1 MPSTSFDFSIVTP
14 SLNMLGY
21 LKRCGA
27 SVADQDG
34 VSVEHMVMDACS
46 TDGTVEWLLEN
57 ERVISSVEKDKGM
70 YDAVNKGF
78 RRARGRILAY
88 LNCDEQY
95 LPGTLAYV
103 KDFFDSHPQI
113 DLLFGGGLVVRPD
126 GSLIAYRK
134 AYQPRWPYISVSHL
148 YVMSCTMFV
157 RRRVIE
163 RGFLF
168 DDNLRANGDERFVVV
183 CLRNGFRAAYAK
195 RYFSAFTMTGSNMS
209 AGENA
214 KREQRELLKA
224 TPLWVRVFWHP
235 LNVLRLT
242 EKTLAGAYRESFP
255 LTYTLYDSDDL
266 EKRRKFVAAKASFR
280 WKTG

>member
-21 LKRCGA
+21 LKRCSA

-57 ERVISSVEKDKGM
+57 DRVISSVEKDKGM

-95 LPGTLAYV
+95 LSGTLAYV
-103 KDFFDSHPQI
+103 KDFFGSHPQI
-113 DLLFGGGLVVRPD
+113 DLLFGGGLLVRPD

-134 AYQPRWPYISVSHL
+134 AYQPRWPYICVSHL
-148 YVMSCTMFV
+148 YVMSCTMFI

-168 DDNLRANGDERFVVV
+168 DDNLRAIGDKRFVVV

-195 RYFSAFTMTGSNMS
+195 RYFSVFTMTGSNMS
-209 AGENA
+209 GGENA
-214 KREQRELLKA
+214 KREKREYLKE
-224 TPLWVRVFWHP
+224 TPPWVRVFWHP

-255 LTYTLYDSDDL
+255 LTYALYDSDDL
-266 EKRRKFVAAKASFR
+266 EKRRKFVALQASFR

>member
-21 LKRCGA
+21 LKRCSA

-57 ERVISSVEKDKGM
+57 DRVISSVEKDKGM

-95 LPGTLAYV
+95 LSGTLAYV
-103 KDFFDSHPQI
+103 KDFFGSHPQI
-113 DLLFGGGLVVRPD
+113 DLLFGGGLLVRPD

-134 AYQPRWPYISVSHL
+134 AYQPRWPYIWVSHL
-148 YVMSCTMFV
+148 YVMSCTMFI

-168 DDNLRANGDERFVVV
+168 DDNLRAIGDKRFVVV

-214 KREQRELLKA
+214 KREQREFLKA
-224 TPLWVRVFWHP
+224 TPPWVRVFWHP

-255 LTYTLYDSDDL
+255 LTYALYDSDDL
-266 EKRRKFVAAKASFR
+266 EKRRKFVALQASFR

>member
-57 ERVISSVEKDKGM
+57 DRVISSVEKDKGM

-113 DLLFGGGLVVRPD
+113 DLLFGGGLLVRPD

-134 AYQPRWPYISVSHL
+134 AYQPRWPYIWVSHL

-168 DDNLRANGDERFVVV
+168 DDNLRDIGDERFVVD
-183 CLRNGFRAAYAK
+183 CLRNGFRVAYVK
-195 RYFSAFTMTGSNMS
+195 RYFSAFTMTGSNMGHS
-209 AGENA
+209 ENA
-214 KREQRELLKA
+214 KREQREFLETAPMWICAFRPLL
-224 TPLWVRVFWHP
+224 
-235 LNVLRLT
+235 NILRLT
-242 EKTLAGAYRESFP
+242 EKTLAGAYRENFP
-255 LTYTLYDSDDL
+255 LRYALYDADNLAS
-266 EKRRKFVAAKASFR
+266 RKDFVIAKASFR
-280 WKTG
+280 WNTE